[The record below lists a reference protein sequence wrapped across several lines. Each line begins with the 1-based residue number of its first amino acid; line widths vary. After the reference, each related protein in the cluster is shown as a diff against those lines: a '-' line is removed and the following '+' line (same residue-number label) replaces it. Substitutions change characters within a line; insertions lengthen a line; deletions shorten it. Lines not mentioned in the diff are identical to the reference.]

1 MIALP
6 LVVIQQN
13 IASYP
18 VALSNFFYLESE
30 PHPSL
35 GKFQETD
42 LALRLGDI
50 VRCRYAFVRPISIF
64 VPRSH
69 VPHPL
74 GVIVNGWAPT
84 YSFSSSSG
92 WDAPS
97 V

>member
-42 LALRLGDI
+42 LALRSVILSAAAMHSFAQF
-50 VRCRYAFVRPISIF
+50 RYSSPGVMFRT
-64 VPRSH
+64 
-69 VPHPL
+69 PL
-74 GVIVNGWAPT
+74 A
-84 YSFSSSSG
+84 SS
-92 WDAPS
+92 
-97 V
+97 